1 MARPIRNFSNIFRV
15 LYLYYK
21 YLTSIV
27 KPGKIYSKGGR
38 VMIIDK
44 KANFIR
50 IAESRTNKIIELIHL
65 LGNLSNTSYY
75 EYTPEQI
82 NTIFSAIQK
91 ELDTQRSQFIIKENK
106 KKKFK
111 L

>member
-1 MARPIRNFSNIFRV
+1 MAV
-15 LYLYYK
+15 
-21 YLTSIV
+21 
-27 KPGKIYSKGGR
+27 
-38 VMIIDK
+38 DK

-50 IAESRTNKIIELIHL
+50 IAESRTNKIIESIAL

-82 NTIFSAIQK
+82 EAMFSAIQE
-91 ELDTQRSQFIIKENK
+91 ELDAQKKRFASSEPQ
-106 KKKFK
+106 KKKFR

>member
-1 MARPIRNFSNIFRV
+1 MA
-15 LYLYYK
+15 
-21 YLTSIV
+21 
-27 KPGKIYSKGGR
+27 
-38 VMIIDK
+38 IDK

-50 IAESRTNKIIELIHL
+50 IAEARTNKIIESITL

-82 NTIFSAIQK
+82 EAMFSAIQE
-91 ELDTQRSQFIIKENK
+91 ELDNQKKRFADSGPKKNK
-106 KKKFK
+106 FR

>member
-1 MARPIRNFSNIFRV
+1 MA
-15 LYLYYK
+15 
-21 YLTSIV
+21 
-27 KPGKIYSKGGR
+27 
-38 VMIIDK
+38 IDK

-50 IAESRTNKIIELIHL
+50 IAEARTNKIIESINL

-82 NTIFSAIQK
+82 DAVFSAIQE
-91 ELDTQRSQFIIKENK
+91 ELDNQKKRFSDIGFK
-106 KKKFK
+106 KKKFR

>member
-1 MARPIRNFSNIFRV
+1 MAV
-15 LYLYYK
+15 
-21 YLTSIV
+21 
-27 KPGKIYSKGGR
+27 
-38 VMIIDK
+38 DK

-50 IAESRTNKIIELIHL
+50 IAEARTNRIIESIAQ

-82 NTIFSAIQK
+82 EAIFAAIQA
-91 ELDTQRSQFIIKENK
+91 ELDNQK
-106 KKKFK
+106 KRFSEKTSKRKRFR